1 VKDVK
6 DVKPAN
12 NVKRLTLLSGEK
24 SFPLE
29 VGEGEG
35 RLRVSLSGKPLEFDL
50 GDQRE
55 GGLSIIIEGRSYE
68 ARVAIHGNHISV
80 EIDGERHVFELDDLD
95 RGPDSSARSGGRSRQ
110 GSAEVVAPMP
120 GKVVKLL
127 AEPGAQ
133 LQADQ
138 GVLLFE
144 AMKMQNEIRSPVAG
158 TLVAFDVREG
168 DAVELRDRLFTVKAG
183 EP

>member
-1 VKDVK
+1 MK
-6 DVKPAN
+6 DVKPVKDA
-12 NVKRLTLLSGEK
+12 KRLTLLSGDQAF
-24 SFPLE
+24 SLE
-29 VGEGEG
+29 VGESEG

-55 GGLSIIIEGRSYE
+55 GGLSIILEGRSYE
-68 ARVAIHGNHISV
+68 PRVTIHGKRISV
-80 EIDGERHVFELDDLD
+80 EIDGERHVFELDD
-95 RGPDSSARSGGRSRQ
+95 GPDNTTRSGGRSRQ

-127 AEPGAQ
+127 AELGAQ

-138 GVLLFE
+138 GVLLLE